1 MGFIRLKYDL
11 IGYSWFKYD
20 LIGYNV
26 FFCVFQLILVG
37 SSGF

>member
-26 FFCVFQLILVG
+26 FFVC
-37 SSGF
+37 SN

>member
-20 LIGYNV
+20 LLGYNV
-26 FFCVFQLILVG
+26 FLCVFQLILVG

>member
-26 FFCVFQLILVG
+26 FFGVFQLVLVG

>member
-20 LIGYNV
+20 LKGYNV
-26 FFCVFQLILVG
+26 FFVC
-37 SSGF
+37 SN